1 MATGGEKSGRHDKK
15 PEMDARAQT
24 GQRQPG
30 GWARD
35 PNANRMT
42 GQNLGS
48 RSADQERALRTAFD
62 VKELHSSLSGDFT
75 DDELKSIPVIP
86 EGQRLQQGG
95 IYIDLSEQR
104 RREFTATGDMVAGP
118 RNLYTS
124 KSDVPYALWNR
135 LMGVEN
141 GLRNPERKRSI
152 G

>member
-1 MATGGEKSGRHDKK
+1 MATRGEKSGPHDRKS
-15 PEMDARAQT
+15 EMDAKPQT
-24 GQRQPG
+24 AEKHPG

-35 PNANRMT
+35 PNANRT
-42 GQNLGS
+42 PGKNLGP
-48 RSADQERALRTAFD
+48 RPAEQERALRSAFD
-62 VKELHSSLSGDFT
+62 VKELYASLSDFT

-95 IYIDLSEQR
+95 IYIDLSEQK

-124 KSDVPYALWNR
+124 KSEVPYALWNR